1 MNTHPLPGSALRRS
15 LLRQSPLGLVTAMG
29 VIAAVLGYLTL
40 ASQFGDLAGHWWQ
53 AAISPDDGNIRQV
66 VLHYTFLP
74 RLCVALLGG
83 AGLALAGCLM
93 QQVLRNPL
101 ASPATLGVTSGA
113 QLALVIA
120 TLWGPSWLLAGRE
133 WIALGGGVLATLVV
147 LALSWRRRLAPMV
160 VVLSGMVVS
169 LYISA
174 LNSAL
179 LLFHQESLA
188 GLFIWGSGSL
198 SQNNWEDTR
207 FLLARLIV
215 ALGLACVLL
224 RPLALLDLEEEGAKS
239 LGISLRNLR
248 IAGLGLGIF
257 ITACVVSAVGLIG
270 FVGLAAPAIAR
281 LAGARTLGQRLGWSM
296 AIGALLLLLTD
307 LVVQQLS
314 PLTASML
321 PTGAMTAA
329 LGAPLL
335 LWLLPR
341 LKLAGTRPQP
351 SAGLVLPRR
360 TDPHRRL
367 WLLGALALL
376 AVVVALGFGFR
387 LDAHGAHPAWAGW
400 GQLDLVIDWRLP
412 RVVTAA
418 AAGLLLAAAGTLL
431 QRMTGNPMA
440 SPEVLGISAGVAIGV
455 IALMLLPLGIAPLSG
470 GVTGFAGAVAALLV
484 LVACNRRSGF
494 VPERLLLTGI
504 AITALLDALRA
515 IVLSSNDPR
524 AQQLLAWLGGSTY
537 YASLTSAGV
546 IAVVAL
552 VLFALTLPLGRWLTL
567 LPLGAPTARALG
579 VDVDR
584 SRLVL
589 LALVAL
595 LTVAATLVVG
605 PLSFIGLLAPHMARL
620 MGLHRARHQLLGAG
634 LLGIVVMV
642 LADWLGRNL
651 FFPYQLPAGLIAAL
665 IGGMYFMWGLR
676 KI

>member
-1 MNTHPLPGSALRRS
+1 M
-15 LLRQSPLGLVTAMG
+15 
-29 VIAAVLGYLTL
+29 

-215 ALGLACVLL
+215 ALGLACILL

-321 PTGAMTAA
+321 PTGAMTA
-329 LGAPLL
+329 
-335 LWLLPR
+335 
-341 LKLAGTRPQP
+341 
-351 SAGLVLPRR
+351 
-360 TDPHRRL
+360 
-367 WLLGALALL
+367 
-376 AVVVALGFGFR
+376 
-387 LDAHGAHPAWAGW
+387 
-400 GQLDLVIDWRLP
+400 
-412 RVVTAA
+412 
-418 AAGLLLAAAGTLL
+418 
-431 QRMTGNPMA
+431 
-440 SPEVLGISAGVAIGV
+440 
-455 IALMLLPLGIAPLSG
+455 
-470 GVTGFAGAVAALLV
+470 
-484 LVACNRRSGF
+484 
-494 VPERLLLTGI
+494 
-504 AITALLDALRA
+504 
-515 IVLSSNDPR
+515 
-524 AQQLLAWLGGSTY
+524 
-537 YASLTSAGV
+537 
-546 IAVVAL
+546 
-552 VLFALTLPLGRWLTL
+552 
-567 LPLGAPTARALG
+567 
-579 VDVDR
+579 
-584 SRLVL
+584 
-589 LALVAL
+589 
-595 LTVAATLVVG
+595 
-605 PLSFIGLLAPHMARL
+605 
-620 MGLHRARHQLLGAG
+620 
-634 LLGIVVMV
+634 
-642 LADWLGRNL
+642 
-651 FFPYQLPAGLIAAL
+651 
-665 IGGMYFMWGLR
+665 
-676 KI
+676 